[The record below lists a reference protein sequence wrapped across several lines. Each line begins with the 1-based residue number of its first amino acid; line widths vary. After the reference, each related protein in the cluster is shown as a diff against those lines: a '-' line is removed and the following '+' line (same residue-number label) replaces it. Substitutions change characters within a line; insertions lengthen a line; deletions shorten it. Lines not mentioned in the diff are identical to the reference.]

1 MALKRFLFSLMNQGS
16 PKNTFLRTGLRFG
29 ISPTFPSF
37 HVALQNSAIFVG
49 MIASK
54 NGQIWS
60 PPLCFYSISGC
71 WMVKQRIGP
80 PPPLPIVWD
89 AAQKSF
95 FRVLPYQE
103 WDMYSFEVEFLIHD
117 VLLSYLWHPPFIHYS
132 GKNFVPFP
140 SHHWQFLKEHDA
152 ALSENVVSLFTQVLH
167 WWHHI
172 RTRCTIHYLQ
182 QTGSNVAS
190 RPWKD
195 YFVLDLHRLLTQVL
209 HGWHHKKTCWTIR
222 QFVNLGTTRMVRH
235 RLVGI

>member
-1 MALKRFLFSLMNQGS
+1 MLDGKIKNRTPPFTHCLGRR
-16 PKNTFLRTGLRFG
+16 PKKF
-29 ISPTFPSF
+29 
-37 HVALQNSAIFVG
+37 
-49 MIASK
+49 
-54 NGQIWS
+54 
-60 PPLCFYSISGC
+60 
-71 WMVKQRIGP
+71 
-80 PPPLPIVWD
+80 
-89 AAQKSF
+89 F

-103 WDMYSFEVEFLIHD
+103 WDMYSFEVEFLIHN
-117 VLLSYLWHPPFIHYS
+117 VLLSYLRHLPFIHYS

-140 SHHWQFLKEHDA
+140 RNHWQFVKEHDA

-182 QTGSNVAS
+182 HTGSNVVS
-190 RPWKD
+190 RPRKD
-195 YFVLDLHRLLTQVL
+195 YFVLVLHRLLTQVL

>member
-1 MALKRFLFSLMNQGS
+1 MLDGKT
-16 PKNTFLRTGLRFG
+16 KNRT
-29 ISPTFPSF
+29 
-37 HVALQNSAIFVG
+37 
-49 MIASK
+49 
-54 NGQIWS
+54 
-60 PPLCFYSISGC
+60 
-71 WMVKQRIGP
+71 

-89 AAQKSF
+89 AAQKSFF

-103 WDMYSFEVEFLIHD
+103 WDMYSFEVEFLIHN
-117 VLLSYLWHPPFIHYS
+117 VLLSYLRHLPFIHYS

-140 SHHWQFLKEHDA
+140 RNHWQFVKEHDA

-182 QTGSNVAS
+182 QTGSNVVS
-190 RPWKD
+190 RPRKD
-195 YFVLDLHRLLTQVL
+195 YFVLVLHRLLTQVL